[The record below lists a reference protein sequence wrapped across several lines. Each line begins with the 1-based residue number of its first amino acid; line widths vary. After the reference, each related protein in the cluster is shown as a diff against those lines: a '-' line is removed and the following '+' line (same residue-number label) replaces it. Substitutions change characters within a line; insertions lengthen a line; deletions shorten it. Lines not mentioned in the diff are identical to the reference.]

1 MEEFAT
7 VLIVLGTENKSRDLK
22 INENEET
29 ENN

>member
-7 VLIVLGTENKSRDLK
+7 VLIVLGTENKSQDSK

-29 ENN
+29 ESD